1 MWLNKNTSANRC
13 MGLAGDGC
21 SCLRWRLAPPRHRWM
36 VSALVLE
43 EDDEV
48 VLLIAEEMVEPTSV
62 TSVNHR
68 YSSVRL
74 TTGVHVHLHE
84 KPEQVYSRK
93 NLFMRSTEANFMTG
107 CFSKHHR
114 WQCLLDQPFNLYTS
128 AAPY

>member
-1 MWLNKNTSANRC
+1 
-13 MGLAGDGC
+13 
-21 SCLRWRLAPPRHRWM
+21 M

-84 KPEQVYSRK
+84 KPEQVYSRHPCEKPLMERVLLKHAK

-114 WQCLLDQPFNLYTS
+114 
-128 AAPY
+128 